1 MVITDKYIFF
11 WNGIYSQWYESP
23 IFIDGINFNCCEQYM
38 MYRKALL
45 FYDND
50 TAERIMLTS
59 HPRDQKELGR
69 SVKNFDKNQWDSV
82 NFQIVYKANYYKFT
96 QHENLKKE
104 LLSTGNKIIVEAS
117 PFDKIWGIGLGEKD
131 EKCND
136 PVEWKGQNLLGWAIT
151 LVRQELI

>member
-82 NFQIVYKANYYKFT
+82 NFQIVYN
-96 QHENLKKE
+96 
-104 LLSTGNKIIVEAS
+104 
-117 PFDKIWGIGLGEKD
+117 
-131 EKCND
+131 
-136 PVEWKGQNLLGWAIT
+136 
-151 LVRQELI
+151 